1 MPASGK
7 MTGFFSRR
15 LPSMQIYLAPME
27 GVIDPHMRY
36 LLDQL
41 GGIDVCV
48 TEFIRVSKTVLP
60 NHVFLK
66 ACPELTPYETR
77 HTMESS
83 QYGSSTSTRLQLLG
97 SEPELVALNA
107 QKAAKLGATAIDLN
121 FGCPAKTVN
130 RSYGGAR
137 LLDETALLHEIVKT
151 TRAYVPAT
159 TLVTAKI
166 RLGYDDRSSYL
177 RNAISIAEA
186 GADELIVHARSKA
199 DGYHPPAYWH
209 YINEIQR
216 HLDIPVIANGEIWTL
231 EDYIRCRE
239 QSGCDNVM
247 LGRGLLARPDLGLA
261 IKAYQRGE
269 QYQYMTWPQI
279 AALALK
285 LFRLTRAHYP
295 EKHIGNRIKQWLFYL
310 IRNYPE
316 AGILFENIKRSR
328 DFDFIEQA
336 LIEQTPT

>member
-1 MPASGK
+1 
-7 MTGFFSRR
+7 
-15 LPSMQIYLAPME
+15 MQIYLAPME
-27 GVIDPHMRY
+27 GVIDHHMRY
-36 LLDQL
+36 LLNQL

-66 ACPELTPYETR
+66 ACPELTPLSARIATEK
-77 HTMESS
+77 S
-83 QYGSSTSTRLQLLG
+83 QYGSSNTTRLQLLG

-107 QKAAKLGATAIDLN
+107 QKAANLGATAIDLN

-137 LLDETALLHEIVKT
+137 LLDETTLLYEIVKA
-151 TRAYVPAT
+151 TREHVPIE

-177 RNAISIAEA
+177 RNAAVIAEA

-199 DGYHPPAYWH
+199 DGYQPPAYWR
-209 YINEIQR
+209 YIHEIQR

-231 EDYIRCRE
+231 EDYINCRE

-247 LGRGLLARPDLGLA
+247 LGRGLLARPDLALA
-261 IKAYQRGE
+261 IKAYLRGDE
-269 QYQYMTWPQI
+269 YEYMTWPQI
-279 AALALK
+279 AALALS
-285 LFRLTRAHYP
+285 LFRSTQAYYLP
-295 EKHIGNRIKQWLFYL
+295 KHTGNRIKQWLFYL
-310 IRNYPE
+310 MRSYPE
-316 AGILFENIKRSR
+316 AGILFEHIKRSR
-328 DFDFIEQA
+328 DFEFIEQA
-336 LIEQTPT
+336 LVKQTLA